1 MHLEQTHNCLA
12 PSPREAGLWSGGA
25 LRAALALVL
34 ASAVLTSN
42 HVARIQAPRLLT
54 PVGTDPGTRRK
65 VPTGLWPDI
74 KDLQGAEEQ

>member
-1 MHLEQTHNCLA
+1 ME
-12 PSPREAGLWSGGA
+12 EGGSKA
-25 LRAALALVL
+25 LRGSVALVL

-74 KDLQGAEEQ
+74 EDLQGAEEQ

>member
-1 MHLEQTHNCLA
+1 M
-12 PSPREAGLWSGGA
+12 A
-25 LRAALALVL
+25 LVLVL

-74 KDLQGAEEQ
+74 KDLQGVEEQ